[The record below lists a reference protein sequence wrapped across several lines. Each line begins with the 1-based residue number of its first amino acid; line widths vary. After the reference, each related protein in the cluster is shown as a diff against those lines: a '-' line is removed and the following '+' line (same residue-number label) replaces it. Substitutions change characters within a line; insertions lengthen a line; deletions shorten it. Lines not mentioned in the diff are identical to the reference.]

1 MRKIIVVGNGVSGLT
16 CATEAAAAG
25 IEVLLVSS
33 VPIVGT
39 STDVDLLAGLTE
51 KVRKYENEG
60 TIKLSPGIRFHS
72 LLMKDSVCHGA
83 LFYDERGRS
92 LTAIYADAV
101 VMATG
106 GPFGVF
112 GKTTRTAICDGYAA
126 GKLFMQG
133 VTLENLE
140 SIEFHPTTIETPNK
154 RILISDA
161 ALKEGGRL
169 YYNDGDNRI
178 YFIEEKYGENAAD
191 ISNDDISKCMF
202 EAVGQ
207 VYLDIA
213 FLGEDVIN
221 EKLPEVKEICKQ
233 YIGIDV
239 TKESIPVSPAV
250 HNFNGGISVDD
261 AYRTNIERL
270 YAIGDCASKPN
281 GGSEA
286 AQDIIANISK
296 LETGDFQSALS
307 EAAGQISRC
316 TTSES
321 KFPTVFV
328 KHEAESIMNSI
339 FSGDKTEEQLEDAIT
354 SMQYYIEAAGKLKFD
369 GLVSVYDSYSLK
381 ATLVLAN
388 AILHSAKAK
397 KQAAD
402 AGDKTMIVS
411 YDDGE
416 FSIKFVD

>member
-16 CATEAAAAG
+16 CATEAATAG

-51 KVRKYENEG
+51 TVRKYENEG
-60 TIKLSPGIRFHS
+60 IIKPCTGIRFHS
-72 LLMKDSVCHGA
+72 LLIKDSVCHGA

-106 GPFGVF
+106 GPYGVF
-112 GKTTRTAICDGYAA
+112 GKTTRTSICDGYAA

-133 VTLENLE
+133 AILENLE
-140 SIEFHPTTIETPNK
+140 SIEYYPTTLETPNK
-154 RILISDA
+154 RILINDSA
-161 ALKEGGRL
+161 IKEGGRL
-169 YYNDGDNRI
+169 YYNDGDDRV
-178 YFIEEKYGENAAD
+178 YFIEEKYGKDVALV
-191 ISNDDISKCMF
+191 SNDAIARCMY
-202 EAVGQ
+202 EAPSQ
-207 VYLDIA
+207 VYLDITA
-213 FLGEDVIN
+213 LGENVIS
-221 EKLPEVKEICKQ
+221 EKLADVQKLCRQ
-233 YIGIDV
+233 YISLDV

-250 HNFNGGISVDD
+250 HNFIGGISVDD
-261 AYRTNIERL
+261 AYRTNIGRL

-286 AQDIIANISK
+286 AQDIIANISE
-296 LETGDFQSALS
+296 LETADFQSALS

-328 KHEAESIMNSI
+328 KHEAENIMNNI
-339 FSGDKTEEQLEDAIT
+339 FSAEKTEAQLEDAIT
-354 SMQYYIEAAGKLKFD
+354 SMQYYVEAAGKLKFD

-381 ATLVLAN
+381 PTLVLAN
-388 AILHSAKAK
+388 AILHSAKVK

-402 AGDKTMIVS
+402 AEDKTTLVS

-416 FSIKFVD
+416 FSIRFAD